1 MSSWHLSWD
10 GSASPSRVWRRL
22 GSSASKVPKGAR
34 GVVNYGFM
42 ARASI
47 TKAAQRKRTADSN
60 LQWQKAIS
68 HLGRAMVSKL
78 SLDAVFREFAVGIK
92 GYVPCDRIAIS
103 RVDRQDKLT
112 GLFLISPFPQDSLDN
127 DPEFSP
133 REENVTQ
140 WVVRERKPFIREDTS
155 VARDFETD
163 EHLKRMGFRS
173 YIGLPLVLWDRVVGS
188 LHVASNKTKA
198 YGKRES
204 AFLESV
210 AEWLAIAMENAR
222 FSQQTHRLLEEQGVL
237 HQLTSEINV
246 LDLDALLQRLTKEV
260 LNIFKA
266 DCALVRLREPNGSF
280 RIRAISG
287 MELAPY
293 HEASLES
300 QVQSS
305 SLIKDC
311 RPLLIRDLKQHNAS
325 GPKGAVVE
333 TLGFRSYLGV
343 PIVLK
348 GEGIGALV
356 VLSRTVKDFTERDVF
371 FLQQLAAEAAVAIH
385 HALLFEE
392 LKRLNG
398 DLERA
403 NQESSQFLARLA
415 HELKTPL
422 TVITGLLEIMNMGAT
437 GDLTEQ
443 QKGSLSKIQ
452 DQCQTLLR
460 MLNDLLNLSRI
471 KAGSIPLDISP
482 VIIDEILKSL
492 EPLVAELQRKSGLK
506 VVWDIEPNLPI
517 LTTDGAKVEAIL
529 CNLIVNAFKY
539 TAKGEVRIR
548 IENRPASGSVAL
560 VVEDTGRGIAPEELP
575 KIFEGYHQVRS
586 TDTAQGVGLG
596 LTIVKKYLE
605 LIKGEIQVRSQPGK
619 GSSFQVILPHT
630 PQA

>member
-1 MSSWHLSWD
+1 M
-10 GSASPSRVWRRL
+10 
-22 GSSASKVPKGAR
+22 KVPKSAR
-34 GVVNYGFM
+34 GVVNYGM

-60 LQWQKAIS
+60 LQWQKTIS

-78 SLDAVFREFAVGIK
+78 SLDAVFREFAAGIK
-92 GYVPCDRIAIS
+92 GHVPYDRLAIG
-103 RVDRQDKLT
+103 RVDPQDKLT
-112 GLFLISPFPQDSLDN
+112 GLFLISPFPQDSLDD
-127 DPEFSP
+127 DPEFSS
-133 REENVTQ
+133 REEKVNQ
-140 WVVRERKPFIREDTS
+140 WVLRERKPFTREDTS
-155 VARDFETD
+155 AGQQFETD
-163 EHLKRMGFRS
+163 ERLKRMGFRS
-173 YIGLPLVLWDRVVGS
+173 YINLPLVFWDRTVGI
-188 LHVASNKTKA
+188 LHLASNKTKA

-204 AFLESV
+204 AILESV

-222 FSQQTHRLLEEQGVL
+222 FFQQTHRLLEEQGVL
-237 HQLTSEINV
+237 QQLTSEINV

-266 DCALVRLREPNGSF
+266 DCAFVRLREPDGSF

-287 MELAPY
+287 TELPPY

-300 QVQSS
+300 QAPSS
-305 SLIKDC
+305 SLIKER

-333 TLGFRSYLGV
+333 SLGFRSYLGV

-356 VLSRTVKDFTERDVF
+356 VLSRSVKEFTERDVF

-403 NQESSQFLARLA
+403 NKESSQFLARLA

-422 TVITGLLEIMNMGAT
+422 TVITGLLEVMNMGAT
-437 GDLTEQ
+437 GALTEH
-443 QKGSLSKIQ
+443 QKVSLSKIQ

-471 KAGSIPLDISP
+471 KAGAIPLEISP
-482 VIIDEILKSL
+482 VIIDEIVKSL
-492 EPLVAELQRKSGLK
+492 EPLVDELQRKSELE

-517 LTTDGAKVEAIL
+517 LMTDGAKVEAIL
-529 CNLIVNAFKY
+529 RNLIVNAFKY
-539 TAKGEVRIR
+539 TARGEVRIQ
-548 IENRPASGSVAL
+548 IENRPSSRSVAL
-560 VVEDTGRGIAPEELP
+560 SVEDTGRGIAPEDLP
-575 KIFEGYHQVRS
+575 KIFEGYHQVHS
-586 TDTAQGVGLG
+586 TDTAEGVGLG

-605 LIKGEIQVRSQPGK
+605 LIKGEIQVRSQLGK
-619 GSSFQVILPHT
+619 GSSFQVILPYT
-630 PQA
+630 LQA